1 MGWVENLT
9 PPFRAFVD
17 KKYGQIFTPE
27 QILGYIYAILY
38 HKDYREKYLDFLKID
53 FPKVPFVKSKKDFLA
68 LSALGRN
75 LIDLHLMRVDLS
87 GESVGEPHFN
97 DLGDKN
103 EKIQKIAYNTESKRL
118 FVNESLYFEAVSAE
132 VWEYK
137 IGGYAVLDKYLKS
150 HKGESIDYT
159 HFECVIKTLHKSL
172 ELESKIAKVAIE

>member
-1 MGWVENLT
+1 M
-9 PPFRAFVD
+9 
-17 KKYGQIFTPE
+17 
-27 QILGYIYAILY
+27 
-38 HKDYREKYLDFLKID
+38 
-53 FPKVPFVKSKKDFLA
+53 PFVKSKKDFLA
-68 LSALGRN
+68 LSALGGD

-103 EKIQKIAYNTESKRL
+103 EKIQKIAYNAESKKL

-150 HKGESIDYT
+150 HKGESIDYA